1 MFCRGTVS
9 SHLKSSIFQ
18 NKEEKYSDVALGPPL
33 QSLEPQFMR
42 PEFFHLCSFISSH
55 SNHMK
60 EMMAPICKGRK
71 QAVCLL
77 LYPQPS
83 KDCMAISV
91 LWKWDLVTQQK
102 SACGHSIRKVL
113 PGLSS
118 LSPCHPQ
125 GPAPTV
131 YLPGQ
136 MTSLV
141 SGVTG
146 APQPFIPGCAS
157 TVGHSPAEPPRPLLW
172 LPKVSARCWMPSRP
186 HVASSAVRPEH
197 LSTRPHTPA
206 GPPARCPA
214 TPPPP
219 LLGSLWSQS
228 SDFFT

>member
-118 LSPCHPQ
+118 LSPRHPQ

-141 SGVTG
+141 SGVRL
-146 APQPFIPGCAS
+146 PFSPSALAVHPPWVTAQQSLPGLCCGFS
-157 TVGHSPAEPPRPLLW
+157 RCLQDVGCRRGPM
-172 LPKVSARCWMPSRP
+172 LP
-186 HVASSAVRPEH
+186 VA
-197 LSTRPHTPA
+197 
-206 GPPARCPA
+206 
-214 TPPPP
+214 
-219 LLGSLWSQS
+219 Q
-228 SDFFT
+228 